1 MMLLHKYAG
10 LVVVVVNW
18 RTFIEAESTTNRHQP
33 RVQVVYRPCVT
44 LISITIR
51 YNIETKLDKW
61 IIQHYIGV
69 YVWLCLSIQ
78 RISHTFPPRYRNDIF
93 HHQMA
98 LFCGIFSKCILRI
111 FWRNNISLLSEYR
124 RHLSFQV
131 NFHGNYL
138 MFSLLRGGKVHLLCK
153 HIFGL
158 LESPRNVDAKEQT
171 EICCGLWYMNDFLCN
186 SGTSTPS
193 ILRFSFP
200 PSFSISLSSVYFFY
214 FLAHDI
220 FHFCCWC
227 VHAYALHAFFEE
239 SLVLN
244 VIRIRYIRKYRA
256 LWRGQTSCFH
266 RD

>member
-138 MFSLLRGGKVHLLCK
+138 MFPLLRGGKVHLLCK

-171 EICCGLWYMNDFLCN
+171 EICCGIWMIFYVLAEPRRHPFYAFHSLPLSLSLFLLF
-186 SGTSTPS
+186 
-193 ILRFSFP
+193 IFFIFWLMI
-200 PSFSISLSSVYFFY
+200 FSISAAGVCMHMLFMLSSKKVS
-214 FLAHDI
+214 
-220 FHFCCWC
+220 CWM
-227 VHAYALHAFFEE
+227 
-239 SLVLN
+239 
-244 VIRIRYIRKYRA
+244 
-256 LWRGQTSCFH
+256 
-266 RD
+266 